1 MKNLRKVLCSILTCV
16 LALNLIYG
24 LHIVNAEKEMTVSA
38 ETAPENEKTITENIQ
53 PNNSDEYNFLEDSAA
68 AEKESSETV
77 TDETAELAAAN
88 ANWITAEKLSENEK
102 KQFTINST
110 DEVLWYKVTLTGND
124 ETIKL
129 TIDRDGWAFNNLYY
143 YIYTEQTLIE
153 GKDNSI
159 GYDYFSNTSTNNFK
173 TSQPGNYYVKIY
185 GDVNEEPLNISYTI
199 VPPDENENNDTWQ
212 NAALL
217 SENQAKQFT
226 ITANNGSGSS
236 PDYDWF
242 KITLNNPDETIKL
255 TIDKDGWTFNNLY
268 YNIYTE
274 QTLVEGKNNIIGS
287 SYKYFS
293 NTLTNNFKTSQ
304 PGNYYVK
311 VYGDVNEE
319 PLNISYTIVPPDENE
334 NNDTWQNAA
343 LLSKNQAKQFT
354 ITANNS
360 SGSSPDYDWFKI
372 SVPNDNQAIKIKIYN
387 DDGSDFENDLQC
399 SLYDEKTLKANGSS
413 YIAYKNYISKYNNF
427 NMAKVDAGNY
437 YLKIYG
443 GINLKPVNISYA
455 LVPPDANETNDTWLT
470 ATSLQTDVS
479 SQFTINA
486 PNDTDW
492 FKIGVPKAGENVSL
506 TIQSLDG
513 LDFDNQIFYNVYTEA
528 TLKAN
533 GSSTVKS
540 GYRTKFISDTFTAA
554 DSGNYYIKITS
565 NVHERPLLITYSLG
579 SVNTGVTGVSLDKQS
594 VTLPLDESIQL
605 YAQTIPANATNKGF
619 EWTSSNV
626 NVATVDAY
634 GTVKPNNTTG
644 TSRITVTTKEGG
656 FTAYCD
662 VNVVQSSIVK
672 VTGLSL
678 DKTSADLRKGETLN
692 LKTNITP
699 SNATNKNI
707 RWNTSNINV
716 ASVSN
721 GTVTAKAQGTAEIT
735 ATSEDGGFK
744 SVCLVNVT
752 APDAKAEGVQ
762 LDKHSLS
769 IPAGGAASLNV
780 TFIPIYASNQNV
792 TWSSDNT
799 AVVLV
804 DKNGKIT
811 AISAGSANVTVK
823 SEDGGFTDTCSVTVN
838 ESPKTYDY
846 SIEDLEILSETGE
859 ALSSIPEN
867 GNFIIQASYKKN
879 TNRNTNDY
887 FIIAYYDTKGSM
899 IGFNY
904 SLMNPVSGKNIAFGT
919 LIPQKDKKVSKVK
932 AFVWDGLSS
941 MNSLAES
948 IER

>member
-16 LALNLIYG
+16 LAVNLVYG
-24 LHIVNAEKEMTVSA
+24 LQPAIVNAEKEMTVSA
-38 ETAPENEKTITENIQ
+38 ETAPENGKTITENIQ

-88 ANWITAEKLSENEK
+88 SNWITAEKLSENEK

-110 DEVLWYKVTLTGND
+110 DEALWYKVTLTGND

-129 TIDRDGWAFNNLYY
+129 TIDKDGWAFNELKYR
-143 YIYTEQTLIE
+143 IYTEQTLVE
-153 GKDNSI
+153 GKDNII
-159 GYDYFSNTSTNNFK
+159 GYDYFSNTFIKNFK

-226 ITANNGSGSS
+226 ITANNG
-236 PDYDWF
+236 
-242 KITLNNPDETIKL
+242 
-255 TIDKDGWTFNNLY
+255 
-268 YNIYTE
+268 
-274 QTLVEGKNNIIGS
+274 IGS
-287 SYKYFS
+287 
-293 NTLTNNFKTSQ
+293 
-304 PGNYYVK
+304 
-311 VYGDVNEE
+311 
-319 PLNISYTIVPPDENE
+319 I
-334 NNDTWQNAA
+334 
-343 LLSKNQAKQFT
+343 
-354 ITANNS
+354 
-360 SGSSPDYDWFKI
+360 PDYDWFKI

-387 DDGSDFENDLQC
+387 DDGSDFENDLHC

-455 LVPPDANETNDTWLT
+455 LVPPGANETNDTWLT

-513 LDFDNQIFYNVYTEA
+513 LDFDNQIFFNVYTEA
-528 TLKAN
+528 TLRAN

-579 SVNTGVTGVSLDKQS
+579 SVITGVTGVSLDKQS

-672 VTGLSL
+672 VTGLSI

-762 LDKHSLS
+762 LDKHTLS
-769 IPAGGAASLNV
+769 IAAGGAASLNV

-799 AVVLV
+799 AVVSV

-904 SLMNPVSGKNIAFGT
+904 SLMNPVSGKNVAFGT